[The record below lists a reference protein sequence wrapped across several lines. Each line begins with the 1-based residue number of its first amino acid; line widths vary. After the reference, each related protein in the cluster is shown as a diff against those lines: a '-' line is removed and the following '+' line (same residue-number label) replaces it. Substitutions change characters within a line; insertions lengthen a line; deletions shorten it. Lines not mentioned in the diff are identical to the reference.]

1 MNAKLIIPDAFSTQN
16 REAFLPNDDG
26 NSDKHWGLA
35 EVVSGLRQSREHTK
49 KIRYQGRVRELPSR
63 EVMQQILDGL
73 AAALFPTHYGR
84 PDLNDE
90 SIDHFVGSTLHACLT
105 QLAEQIR
112 RSLLF
117 SAERSKTFDHNL
129 KQIADGITQSFASQL
144 PDIRAFLVG
153 DLYAAQQGDPAAN
166 SISEILLCYPGFR
179 AILSYRLAHTLY
191 LLGAPFLARIISNLA
206 YATTG
211 IDIHPGARIGSEFFI
226 DHGSGVV
233 IGETSIIGER
243 VRIYQAV
250 TLGSKSFPA
259 DENGHL
265 IKGNARHPIVEDDVV
280 IYAGATILGRITI
293 GKGSVIG
300 GNVWLTQS
308 VPAHSHISQ
317 ASNRNS

>member
-1 MNAKLIIPDAFSTQN
+1 MCQSK
-16 REAFLPNDDG
+16 
-26 NSDKHWGLA
+26 NSIAPTRVFRSGGEFAWGLDDI
-35 EVVSGLRQSREHTK
+35 VNGLRQSREYTK
-49 KIRYQGRVRELPSR
+49 KIRYQGQVRELPSR
-63 EVMQQILDGL
+63 EVMQQILEGL

-84 PDLNDE
+84 PDLNDD
-90 SIDHFVGSTLHACLT
+90 SIDYFVGSTLHATLT
-105 QLAEQIR
+105 LLSEQVR

-117 SAERSKTFDHNL
+117 VADRNAKFEHNL
-129 KQIADGITQSFASQL
+129 KQISEEITRSFARQL

-153 DLYAAQQGDPAAN
+153 DLQAAQQGDPAAN

-179 AILSYRLAHTLY
+179 AVMSYRLAHTLY

-211 IDIHPGARIGSEFFI
+211 IDIHPGARIGSDFFI

-233 IGETSIIGER
+233 IGETSVIGQR

-250 TLGSKSFPA
+250 TLGAKSFPV
-259 DENGHL
+259 DEDGQL

-280 IYAGATILGRITI
+280 IYAGATILGRIRI
-293 GKGSVIG
+293 GKGSTIG

-308 VPAHSHISQ
+308 VPAGSHISQ
-317 ASNRNS
+317 ASNRNT